1 MSISDRE
8 LGRLEYAEE
17 ISLLDAG
24 AVRNELDAAER
35 EVEDLQHM
43 IMIRYGG
50 LRELASA
57 AKGWPAALE
66 LQQRFKAAALR
77 RIELRR
83 RAGETRAGEGA
94 TCP

>member
-24 AVRNELDAAER
+24 TVRNELDAAER
-35 EVEDLQHM
+35 EVEDLQRT
-43 IMIRYGG
+43 ILFRYGG
-50 LRELASA
+50 LREIASA

-77 RIELRR
+77 HIELRR
-83 RAGETRAGEGA
+83 RAGEARAGEEA
-94 TCP
+94 ACP